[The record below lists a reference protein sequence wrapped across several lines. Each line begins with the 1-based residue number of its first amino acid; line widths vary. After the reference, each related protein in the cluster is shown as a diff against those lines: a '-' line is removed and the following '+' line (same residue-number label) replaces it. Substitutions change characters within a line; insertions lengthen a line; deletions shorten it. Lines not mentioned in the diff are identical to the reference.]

1 MSVENPKVRRKLA
14 VALAAYLVLAVI
26 ATFAFEGVL
35 RTVMWIF
42 FAGLAVKT
50 IVAANDDRTMD

>member
-1 MSVENPKVRRKLA
+1 VKWKLGI
-14 VALAAYLVLAVI
+14 ALAAYLALAII
-26 ATFAFEGVL
+26 ATFTLEGVL

-50 IVAANDDRTMD
+50 ISAANDDRTMQ

>member
-1 MSVENPKVRRKLA
+1 MENPKANRKTA
-14 VALAAYLVLAVI
+14 IALAAYLVLALI
-26 ATFAFEGVL
+26 ATFTLDGVL

-42 FAGLAVKT
+42 FVGLAVKT